1 MQAKRLSFF
10 MVLSVFMFSL
20 LFVGCGSDDLKY
32 FSQKVSDQRMNYF
45 QGETTDY
52 FVSFSSGVRESP
64 YVLDG
69 KTGDKV
75 DFGIILIK
83 PKNSSQ
89 IENITYNVFI
99 NNEEFVGEFE
109 KSPFDETYAGD
120 INKKVLDDDI
130 IVVKINNGSGEQE
143 ATLSSV
149 SKDFKVDSQKALKI
163 AIEELGENKPKLK
176 EQNFEIYI
184 KLFQD
189 ITNKIKD
196 KYWIVTFL
204 CEDSQSFNVLINPT
218 TGECEQ
224 KKL

>member
-10 MVLSVFMFSL
+10 MVLSVFMFSI

-64 YVLDG
+64 YLLDG
-69 KTGDKV
+69 KVGDKV

-83 PKNSSQ
+83 PKNSFQ
-89 IENITYNVFI
+89 IESITYDIFI
-99 NNEEFVGEFE
+99 NNEQFVGEFE
-109 KSPFDETYAGD
+109 KSPFDDTYAGD
-120 INKKVLDDDI
+120 INKKVLDDDVV
-130 IVVKINNGSGEQE
+130 VVKINNGSGEQE
-143 ATLSSV
+143 AILSSV
-149 SKDFKVDSQKALKI
+149 SKDFKVDSFKALKI
-163 AIEELGENKPKLK
+163 AIDELGENKTKLK

-189 ITNKIKD
+189 ITNKIQD